1 MNNINNVKISVLFHS
16 LTPKTRFVQLAR
28 ARNVSTTYNRNFVVI
43 KDVFSIT
50 VFQNISDIFH
60 INVTGIRSLSLTSYA
75 IDWLKEHYCRN
86 EDFSFLKYNI
96 DNITASFNIGFDL
109 HLNELAQK
117 LHSSKYNSERFPGL
131 HLKVGRV
138 CAILF
143 KSGKINILGCKTGE
157 EVMSTW
163 IIVQQKIKDV
173 AVMKEM

>member
-1 MNNINNVKISVLFHS
+1 MNNINNVKISVLSHS
-16 LTPKTRFVQLAR
+16 LTPITHFIQLAR
-28 ARNVSTTYNRNFVVI
+28 ARNALTTYNRNFVVI

-50 VFQNISDIFH
+50 VFKSISDIFH
-60 INVTGIRSLSLTSYA
+60 SNGTGIRSLSLTSYA

-131 HLKVGRV
+131 HPKVRKV

-143 KSGKINILGCKTGE
+143 KSGKINILGCKTEE
-157 EVMSTW
+157 EVLSTW
-163 IIVQQKIKDV
+163 TTIQQKIKDV
-173 AVMKEM
+173 AMMKEM